1 MRSAPRAAPTPIP
14 ALAPVERPLLLDD
27 EDCGDEVEDEE
38 KEEVLEADVLVKDVP
53 LADEDGLLVREVV
66 EDCVDEVGA
75 EDIEVVVVD
84 EMLVVVEEG
93 VELVGVAVVDYCC

>member
-1 MRSAPRAAPTPIP
+1 
-14 ALAPVERPLLLDD
+14 LLDD

-38 KEEVLEADVLVKDVP
+38 KEEEVLEADVLVKDVP

>member
-1 MRSAPRAAPTPIP
+1 
-14 ALAPVERPLLLDD
+14 LAPVERPLLLDD